1 MATGA
6 PELTDWIG
14 RTERR
19 EDTIAPAMADAM
31 SATLDRS
38 DPPARPGDPLPP
50 VWHWMLFWDIC
61 PLSDLGRDG
70 HPKRGRFLPPVPLPR
85 RMWAGSR
92 LEFAAPLRIGDR
104 VRRVSTIETVETKQ
118 GRSGQLVFVTVR
130 HEIEGSGGGRV
141 VDRHDI
147 VYRDD
152 PDPDAPPPGIPPIPA
167 LPVVYQRSLVPDPVM
182 LFRYSALTFNG
193 HRIHY
198 DAPYARQVEGYQGL
212 VVHGP
217 LLATLL
223 LDLMRRW
230 RPDREVRR
238 FAFRALRPVTAGS
251 PLHLSGALDA
261 ADTARL
267 WTHLDDGGATMTATV
282 ELAP

>member
-1 MATGA
+1 MGDLN
-6 PELTDWIG
+6 LTDWVG

-19 EDTIAPAMADAM
+19 EDTIGPAFADAL

-50 VWHWMLFWDIC
+50 VWHWMLFWDVR
-61 PLSDLGRDG
+61 PLSQLGRDG
-70 HPKRGRFLPPVPLPR
+70 HPQRGGFLPPVPLPR

-92 LEFAAPLRIGDR
+92 LSFAAPLRIGDR
-104 VRRVSTIETVETKQ
+104 VTRLSTIERVETKQ
-118 GRSGQLVFVTVR
+118 GRSGPLVFVTVR
-130 HEIEGSGGGRV
+130 HEVDGAGGGRV

-152 PDPDAPPPGIPPIPA
+152 PRPGEAAPAIPTGPA
-167 LPVVYQRSLVPDPVM
+167 TQPAFRRTVVPDPVM

-198 DAPYARQVEGYQGL
+198 DPGYAQGVEGYGGL

-223 LDLMRRW
+223 LDLVRRW
-230 RPDREVRR
+230 LPDREVVS
-238 FAFRALRPVTAGS
+238 FDFRALRPVIAGTAV
-251 PLHLSGALDA
+251 HLLGAMEGNE
-261 ADTARL
+261 TAL
-267 WTHLDDGGATMTATV
+267 VWTELDDGGPTMTAQV
-282 ELAP
+282 GLAG

>member
-1 MATGA
+1 MGEEDLAA
-6 PELTDWIG
+6 WIG

-19 EDTIAPAMADAM
+19 EDTVVPAMADAL

-38 DPPARPGDPLPP
+38 DPPAEPGDPLPP
-50 VWHWMLFWDIC
+50 PWHWLLFWDVR
-61 PLSDLGRDG
+61 PLSELGRDG
-70 HPKRGRFLPPVPLPR
+70 HPKRGGFLPPVPLPR

-92 LEFAAPLRIGDR
+92 LEFAAPLRIGEPVTR
-104 VRRVSTIETVETKQ
+104 LSTIERVEQKQ
-118 GRSGQLVFVTVR
+118 GRSGPLVFVTVR
-130 HEIEGSGGGRV
+130 HEIDGAGGGRV

-152 PDPDAPPPGIPPIPA
+152 PRPGEPRQGTPSA
-167 LPVVYQRSLVPDPVM
+167 LATQAEYRRTVVPDPVM

-198 DAPYARQVEGYQGL
+198 DTDYARDVEGYAGL

-223 LDLMRRW
+223 LDLVRRW
-230 RPDREVRR
+230 LPDRPVAS
-238 FAFRALRPVTAGS
+238 FDFRALRPVTVGTAVHFLGAMDGS
-251 PLHLSGALDA
+251 DVVQV
-261 ADTARL
+261 
-267 WTHLDDGGATMTATV
+267 WTQLDDGAPTMTARV
-282 ELAP
+282 GLAE